1 MTKGARIKALRTSAQ
16 MTQDELAKR
25 LDTTKQTIYKYEN
38 DIVTNI
44 PLDKIEIMSR
54 LFNVQPSYI
63 TGWVDAPPDILSP
76 EERALVQIYRSLD
89 SEGKKA
95 LSTYADFLASSSA
108 GSDSGSQQQVG

>member
-1 MTKGARIKALRTSAQ
+1 MTKGARIKALRTAAR

-44 PLDKIEIMSR
+44 PLDKIEIMSS
-54 LFNVQPSYI
+54 LFNVQPAYI
-63 TGWVDAPPDILSP
+63 TGWIDAPPDILSSD
-76 EERALVQIYRSLD
+76 EQELIQTYRSLD
-89 SEGKKA
+89 DDGKKA

-108 GSDSGSQQQVG
+108 VDPASQQQVG